1 VDSYAFPMFVVGTF
15 ILTLGMFF
23 CALTVETSS
32 KKHDIPLPDDSRVY
46 WVQPGN
52 QMVGDQVFPP
62 FVGCTKKGARFIRSV
77 KHHSPTEIL
86 NYGRELS
93 LLSIVMLAMVG
104 FVMQFIG
111 LRGLHSSITMA
122 QLGSTMIMT
131 LIRTSLRA
139 QRMHE
144 GDNMLENDEALVLS
158 GGHELDWLTFSLMKI
173 QSFRVCPIVSA
184 EMYVYALGS
193 YRDDS

>member
-1 VDSYAFPMFVVGTF
+1 MDGYAFPMFVVGTLV
-15 ILTLGMFF
+15 LTLGMFF
-23 CALTVETSS
+23 CARTVEDSS
-32 KKHDIPLPDDSRVY
+32 KKHTIPLPVDSRVY

-62 FVGCTKKGARFIRSV
+62 FVGHTKKGARFVRSV

-86 NYGRELS
+86 NHGKELS

-111 LRGLHSSITMA
+111 LRGLHSSITLA
-122 QLGSTMIMT
+122 QLGSTMVMT
-131 LIRTSLRA
+131 LVRTSLRA

-144 GDNMLENDEALVLS
+144 GDNKLEKDEALVLS
-158 GGHELDWLTFSLMKI
+158 GGHELDWFTFSLMNI
-173 QSFRVCPIVSA
+173 QSFRVCPMTSP
-184 EMYVYALGS
+184 EEYVHSLGS
-193 YRDDS
+193 DIDGC

>member
-1 VDSYAFPMFVVGTF
+1 MFVVGTF

-62 FVGCTKKGARFIRSV
+62 FVGCTKKGALFIRSV
-77 KHHSPTEIL
+77 KHHSQTEIL
-86 NYGRELS
+86 NYGKELS

-111 LRGLHSSITMA
+111 LRGLHSSITLA

-144 GDNMLENDEALVLS
+144 GDNMLENDEVLVLS
-158 GGHELDWLTFSLMKI
+158 GSHELDWLTFSLLKI
-173 QSFRVCPIVSA
+173 QSFRVCPIVST

-193 YRDDS
+193 DRDGS